1 MRVGG
6 QGRNQESALIIVSV
20 KVSIWFRVSSGVGIG
35 FRIMGQRSGS
45 GVKSQD
51 QGRIKGQDQWS
62 RVRIGGRVMDRV
74 QSQGKGQG
82 QGQNSGSGSYSGPE
96 CRVRGTIRGQE
107 SKAKAI
113 PRARV
118 QGQDKG
124 KGQESGSGVR
134 CQR

>member
-1 MRVGG
+1 
-6 QGRNQESALIIVSV
+6 LIIVSV

-51 QGRIKGQDQWS
+51 QGRVKGQEQWS

-82 QGQNSGSGSYSGPE
+82 QGAE
-96 CRVRGTIRGQE
+96 FRVRVIL
-107 SKAKAI
+107 
-113 PRARV
+113 RARV
-118 QGQDKG
+118 QGEGNDQ
-124 KGQESGSGVR
+124 GSGVKG
-134 CQR
+134 QGHTQSQSAGSG